1 MPWVL
6 LLALCACLSGCS
18 PMPPFVVYCDA
29 YSRAAADPILAQWQ
43 TLAGNRPLEVQY
55 SPIPF
60 ALQKQRMGGQVDI
73 IIGPYAPS
81 LEAQLQHL
89 PADWRLWRMLPD
101 TLRTAVRSDTT
112 RKPKDTLTVGMAE
125 ARHPLR
131 YWQDS
136 QLRLQPPAAP
146 WQTTYEI
153 VPALLPGYLQRGLVD
168 RAALP
173 AGLVPAACGKLPG
186 GLPFSHRIWLS
197 PRAQAW
203 LQAVHA
209 PN

>member
-1 MPWVL
+1 MTWVL

-18 PMPPFVVYCDA
+18 HTPPLVVYCDA
-29 YSRAAADPILAQWQ
+29 YSRAAADPLLAQWQ
-43 TLAGNRPLEVQY
+43 TLAADATLEMRY

-73 IIGPYAPS
+73 IIGPYAPA
-81 LEAQLQHL
+81 LDAQLQHL
-89 PADWRLWRMLPD
+89 PADWKEWGVLPD
-101 TLRTAVRSDTT
+101 TLWTVVHKGKQHNGA
-112 RKPKDTLTVGMAE
+112 DTLTIGLAE
-125 ARHPLR
+125 ARHPIR

-136 QLRLQPPAAP
+136 LLRLQPPAAR
-146 WQTTYEI
+146 WQSTYEI
-153 VPALLPGYLQRGLVD
+153 VPALLPGYLQRSLLD
-168 RAALP
+168 CAALP

-209 PN
+209 PK

>member
-1 MPWVL
+1 MPRVL
-6 LLALCACLSGCS
+6 LLALCVCLAGCRHA
-18 PMPPFVVYCDA
+18 PPLVVYCDA
-29 YSRAAADPILAQWQ
+29 YSRAKAEPFLAQWQ
-43 TLAGNRPLEVQY
+43 TLAGNSPLEVHY
-55 SPIPF
+55 GPIPF
-60 ALQKQRMGGQVDI
+60 ALQKQRMGGKVDI

-81 LEAQLQHL
+81 IDAQLQRL
-89 PADWRLWRMLPD
+89 PVDWRTWRVLPD
-101 TLRTAVRSDTT
+101 TLCTAVCGGNLRKDT
-112 RKPKDTLTVGMAE
+112 DTLTVGLAE
-125 ARHPLR
+125 ARHPIR

-136 QLRLQPPAAP
+136 LLRLQPPAAP

-153 VPALLPGYLQRGLVD
+153 VPALLPGYLLRGLLD
-168 RAALP
+168 QAALP